1 MNQPQD
7 TVEGVSSPNSHGP
20 RHDRALG
27 HGRRQRRHSN
37 HDMVREG
44 RRRIP
49 ARSCSL
55 QRTRHTLPRMLCT
68 PSRRRHCARGH
79 CTRKT
84 TDGGGRTTA
93 HKRGTCVQQS
103 GGRGRP
109 RPAAACPHEPG
120 ARDARHCDGQAQI
133 TCEVVQSLSLQS
145 TSKYHLSVGLSFL
158 FFSCAEVKLKGG
170 KEGSRWANKNS
181 SDQCPILTSPIR
193 PLGCLL
199 VCVRLTTPCGR
210 ACLRW

>member
-49 ARSCSL
+49 ARPCSL

-93 HKRGTCVQQS
+93 HKCGTCVQQS

-133 TCEVVQSLSLQS
+133 TCEVVVTFPRVNFKISFVSR
-145 TSKYHLSVGLSFL
+145 TFL
-158 FFSCAEVKLKGG
+158 FLRRGQTERR
-170 KEGSRWANKNS
+170 EGRFQMGPTKIHLISVPS
-181 SDQCPILTSPIR
+181 
-193 PLGCLL
+193 
-199 VCVRLTTPCGR
+199 
-210 ACLRW
+210 